1 MALSITSRIP
11 IPPIPDTR
19 GNMWEKLYKTGLP
32 LLAWLLLWEAAA
44 RLIGRQLF
52 LPAPAATFSALWNMA
67 RTLSFWQSVGASIG
81 RVLIGFAIGAVVG
94 MLFGVLTALFSWC
107 DWLLSPAL
115 RAVRTA
121 PVVSF
126 ILLLY
131 FCLPTRRVPY
141 AVSALMVL
149 PVMWRSTRQ
158 GISAADPLLIEL
170 ASAYRFGRWKTF
182 RLVYLPAAFPA
193 LAAGWET
200 SLGLAWK
207 SGVTAEVLC
216 QPKFAIGSGLQ
227 AAKSY
232 LDTPGLLAWTIVIL
246 LCSLTMERLFQ
257 AALRRW
263 KGVYQT
269 E

>member
-1 MALSITSRIP
+1 MLKKVS
-11 IPPIPDTR
+11 
-19 GNMWEKLYKTGLP
+19 KVGLP
-32 LLAWLLLWEAAA
+32 LLVWLLVWEAAS
-44 RLIGRQLF
+44 RLIGRELF
-52 LPAPAATFSALWNMA
+52 LPSPATAIQALWNLA
-67 RTLSFWQSVGASIG
+67 RTPVFWQSVGATIG
-81 RVLIGFAIGAVVG
+81 RVLLGFGIGTAIG
-94 MLFGVLTALFSWC
+94 MLFGVLTAVFSWC

-149 PVMWRSTRQ
+149 PVMWRATRQ
-158 GISAADPLLIEL
+158 GISSADPLLIEL
-170 ASAYRFGRWKTF
+170 ASAYRFGRWKTV

-216 QPKFAIGSGLQ
+216 QPKLAIGSGLQ
-227 AAKSY
+227 TAKSY
-232 LDTPGLLAWTIVIL
+232 LDTPGLIAWTIVIL

-263 KGVYQT
+263 KGACFS
-269 E
+269 